1 MHPLE
6 EALQGRM
13 FCIDRPCQNQMAH
26 ATGGEAF
33 FCEAFV
39 PPTCVLL
46 ADQALWQGRP
56 GLMAA
61 HTQAAF
67 A

>member
-1 MHPLE
+1 
-6 EALQGRM
+6 
-13 FCIDRPCQNQMAH
+13 MAH